1 MIQIR
6 NLDHVVFRTTRLQQM
21 LDFYCKVL
29 GCSLER
35 ELPPEQGLS
44 QLRAGDA
51 LIDLVPVD
59 SQLGRMGGKPPSQD
73 GRNVDHV
80 CLRIKHISE
89 AALIQWLDNHNVWHS
104 PFENRYGADGMGR
117 SIYIKDPEGNV
128 IELRPGTADR

>member
-1 MIQIR
+1 MIQVR

-29 GCSLER
+29 GCTLER
-35 ELPPEQGLS
+35 ELPPAQGLS

-59 SQLGRMGGKPPSQD
+59 SELGKMGGKPPVQN

-80 CLRIKHISE
+80 CLRIEHISE
-89 AALIQWLDNHNVWHS
+89 VALLQWLDDHKVWHS
-104 PFENRYGADGMGR
+104 EFEDRYGADGMGR
-117 SIYIKDPEGNV
+117 SIYIQDPEGNV
-128 IELRPGTADR
+128 IELRPQIANG

>member
-1 MIQIR
+1 MIKIR

-29 GCSLER
+29 GCTLER

-44 QLRAGDA
+44 QLRAGDS

-59 SQLGRMGGKPPSQD
+59 SELGKLGGKPPSQD

-80 CLRIKHISE
+80 CLRIGSVSE
-89 AALIQWLDNHNVWHS
+89 LALIQWLDDHKVWHS
-104 PFENRYGADGMGR
+104 GFENRYGADGMGR
-117 SIYIKDPEGNV
+117 SIYVTDPEGNI
-128 IELRPGTADR
+128 IELRPRPDA